1 METIKMENFGRA
13 ENSKKFSCNKK
24 EDNKIF
30 DKVAEIAASRGF
42 FWPTAEIYSDKL
54 AGFFEYGPNG
64 LALKNNILQVW
75 REELIEKEN
84 MIEIDGCQILPKSVF
99 QASGHLKNFD
109 DPLITCSKCGFKTR
123 ADKLIQDITKQE
135 IPEKLENEK
144 YDELLKKNKI
154 VCPKCKSFFNKT
166 ERWNMMLKT
175 GVGAELKEAYFRPET
190 CQSIFVNFPRIFK
203 TCRVK
208 LPFGIA
214 QTGKVFRNEI
224 APRQGLIRE
233 REINQMEIEI
243 FFNPEKEN
251 DFNLNPVK
259 KEILPIYLKDK
270 LQRVS
275 SEESV
280 KKNIVKSKL
289 VAYYLSRLK
298 QFYLKLGI
306 PEDKMRFRYVNENDR
321 PFYSKETWD
330 FEVQVSTGWLE
341 LCACNHR
348 GDYDLSGHQK
358 ASKQSFEIVDE
369 SVGKKI
375 LPNVF
380 ELSAGVDRTLY
391 AILELTYKEEPK
403 DDRTIFSFPKSL
415 SPVQVAIF
423 PLVNKEGMPELS
435 KKVYALL
442 KPQFKCFY
450 DESGSIGRR
459 YRRQDE
465 IGTMWCITVDGQTL
479 KDNSITIR
487 NRDNM
492 TQIRLPINKIIDYLN
507 KSSSK

>member
-1 METIKMENFGRA
+1 MEK
-13 ENSKKFSCNKK
+13 KK
-24 EDNKIF
+24 EEENKIF
-30 DKVAEIAASRGF
+30 DHIAEIAANRGF

-54 AGFFEYGPNG
+54 AGFFEYGQNG
-64 LALKNNILQVW
+64 LALKNNILKVW
-75 REELIEKEN
+75 REELLEKEN

-99 QASGHLKNFD
+99 TASGHLKSFN

-123 ADKLIQDITKQE
+123 ADRLIQEITGKE
-135 IPEKLENEK
+135 IPERLSNKD

-154 VCPKCKSFFNKT
+154 VCPKCGSYFKDT
-166 ERWNMMLKT
+166 EIWNMMLKT
-175 GVGAELKEAYFRPET
+175 GIGAELKEAYLRPET

-208 LPFGIA
+208 LPFAIA

-251 DFNLNPVK
+251 DFNINEIK
-259 KEILPIYLKDK
+259 KEILPLYVKDNFQKFSVEQTISKK
-270 LQRVS
+270 L
-275 SEESV
+275 
-280 KKNIVKSKL
+280 VKSKL

-298 QFYLKLGI
+298 QFYLKLGF
-306 PEDKMRFRYVNENDR
+306 PEEKMRFRYVPEEDR

-330 FEVQVSTGWLE
+330 FEVQISTGWLE

-358 ASKQSFEIVDE
+358 VSKQSFEIIDE
-369 SVGKKI
+369 SVGKKV
-375 LPNVF
+375 LPNIF
-380 ELSAGVDRTLY
+380 ELSAGVDRALY

-403 DDRTIFSFPKSL
+403 NDRTIFSFPEKL
-415 SPVQVAIF
+415 SPIQVAIF
-423 PLVNKEGMPELS
+423 PLVNKEGMPELAAQ
-435 KKVYALL
+435 VYKML

-465 IGTMWCITVDGQTL
+465 IGTPFCITIDGQSL
-479 KDNSITIR
+479 KDQTVTLR
-487 NRDNM
+487 ERDSM
-492 TQIRLPINKIIDYLN
+492 KQIRIKISDLIKEL
-507 KSSSK
+507 KK